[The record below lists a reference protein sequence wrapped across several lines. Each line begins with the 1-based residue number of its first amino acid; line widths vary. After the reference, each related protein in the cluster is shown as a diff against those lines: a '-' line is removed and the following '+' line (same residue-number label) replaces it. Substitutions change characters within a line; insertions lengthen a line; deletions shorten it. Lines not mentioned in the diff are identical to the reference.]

1 MRLSVSRLAI
11 SILIVC
17 AISAGAAEPVD
28 TSLAKH
34 IYYLTWALVEAII
47 TIDSL
52 LIQVQKEDLSPA
64 TLMEIQ
70 AARERLYAIILVL
83 KNN

>member
-17 AISAGAAEPVD
+17 AISAGAAEPID
-28 TSLAKH
+28 TTLTKH